1 MITRKPLPLENT
13 YVFDV
18 HPYEGNKKAIRVKAR
33 RNDIAYERARKRCP
47 NMMLI
52 ELDRIE
58 YHPTNAL

>member
-1 MITRKPLPLENT
+1 MIMRKPLPPENT

-18 HPYEGNKKAIRVKAR
+18 HPYEGNKKVIRVKAR
-33 RNDIAYERARKRCP
+33 RNDIAYERAAKLHP

-58 YHPTNAL
+58 YHPINTL